1 MTKRRD
7 FVAIPKKWLF
17 SVNFQSLTKSETHLL
32 LMLWAEAPGGLVPR
46 IASRAA
52 VELRLAHRPKRLGAM
67 LLNLRNLG
75 FLDDESATHY
85 RLKDWDR
92 YVGKY
97 NQTAHKPNKKRAQT
111 VRKKPT
117 DPATYAE
124 GSRAPAPPL
133 SLREGDK
140 GKKEQSPLG
149 ASLSSSPNYSPK
161 VIELLEK
168 HGEKAQ

>member
-1 MTKRRD
+1 MTERRD
-7 FVAIPKKWLF
+7 FVAIPKKWIF

-32 LMLWAEAPGGLVPR
+32 LMLWAEAPSGLVPR

-97 NQTAHKPNKKRAQT
+97 NQSAHKPNKKRAQT

-133 SLREGDK
+133 SSREGDK
-140 GKKEQSPLG
+140 GKKEQSPRR
-149 ASLSSSPNYSPK
+149 ASLSSSPSYSPK